1 MPVKG
6 RTDAI
11 QIEKAFNL
19 CKEMVSTKNQ
29 ADFSE
34 IAEAIIRKFGGA
46 DGIAGSL
53 FLLFQSAR
61 GWKQQKEVLELVVK
75 VASRKA
81 EMSGG
86 NFDALDKA
94 IPLLSDDDLEQT
106 AIGIMTR
113 VMERKGILSVDALPT
128 IGHSTNR
135 GSNGRGEGEEEA
147 R

>member
-1 MPVKG
+1 MPAKG
-6 RTDAI
+6 RMDAV

-34 IAEAIIRKFGGA
+34 IAEAITRKFGGA
-46 DGIAGSL
+46 EGLAQSL

-61 GWKQQKEVLELVVK
+61 GWKQQKDVLELVIK
-75 VASRKA
+75 IASRKA

-86 NFDALDKA
+86 SLDALDRA
-94 IPLLSDDDLEQT
+94 VPLLSDDDLEQT
-106 AIGIMTR
+106 AIGIMTK
-113 VMERKGILSVDALPT
+113 VMERKGILTVDAQPAA
-128 IGHSTNR
+128 SAR
-135 GSNGRGEGEEEA
+135 GDHGRGEEEA